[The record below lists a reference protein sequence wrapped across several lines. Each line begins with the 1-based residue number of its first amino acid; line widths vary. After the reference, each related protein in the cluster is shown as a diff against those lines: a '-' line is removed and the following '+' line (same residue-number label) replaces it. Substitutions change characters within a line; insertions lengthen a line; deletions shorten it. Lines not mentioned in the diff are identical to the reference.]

1 MRAIKKARR
10 LIESQPHERSADV
23 LSRLVIA
30 LETEQPFALNDL
42 YGIGYD
48 EFRLALEVIEE
59 WRLDRYYA
67 SKARLLG
74 TSVMLTDVIAQTSAG
89 QPLAN

>member
-1 MRAIKKARR
+1 MRAIKKARK
-10 LIESQPHERSADV
+10 LIESQPQAPEADV

-30 LETEQPFALNDL
+30 LETEQPFALTDL
-42 YGIGYD
+42 YGVDYD
-48 EFRLALEVIEE
+48 IFRLALEVMEE

-74 TSVMLTDVIAQTSAG
+74 SSVMLPDVRAQTPAVTAV
-89 QPLAN
+89 Q